1 MATKPMRRINIIG
14 HQNPDTDSICSA
26 LAYAWLKNRGSLE
39 GLYEARRAGHINRE
53 TRFVL
58 QHFGVEPPRLCT
70 DVSPQ
75 IKDIDIRKQAGID
88 GEMSVRA
95 AWNLMRD
102 VEIDTLCIVD
112 NEGELQGLITIKDIA
127 DANMDLFDTA
137 VLAAASTRYSNLL
150 ETLEAELVVGN
161 ADTRID
167 STIVAR
173 AQEKGCAILA
183 TPYDTYAA
191 ARLISTAAPVRHF
204 MRTKELLK
212 FSVNTPIEDA
222 RKVMAS
228 VRHRYFPIL
237 DENGKYCGVVS
248 RRNLLN
254 LHRKQLIL
262 VDHNERQQA
271 VDGLEEADI
280 LEIIDHHRIGNLE
293 TTGPVYFRNV
303 PVGCTATIL
312 YQMFGEQ
319 GMTPSKEIAGLLLSA
334 ILSDTLMFRSPTS
347 TPQDEAAAKALAALA
362 GEDIPTYAEQMFE
375 AGADLT
381 GRDAEDVFCSDFKV
395 FSRGDA
401 KFGVGQSIYM
411 TDKSR
416 AAAEALV
423 GPFLPEAS
431 RREGLPM
438 IFYMFTDMKTQSTDL
453 MYCGNAAEQIVRE
466 AFHVE
471 PKDGKAWLPGV
482 VSRKKQ
488 LIPPLLA
495 ALQAHQE

>member
-167 STIVAR
+167 SGNICIGTSPEIMEELVKPDDLVLVSNRYEAQMCAIDCGARAIIVCCGSAVPRTIVAR

-191 ARLISTAAPVRHF
+191 ARVLSTASSEAPADSGGPQ
-204 MRTKELLK
+204 RTPAGCGRPRR
-212 FSVNTPIEDA
+212 SRYSGD
-222 RKVMAS
+222 
-228 VRHRYFPIL
+228 HRP
-237 DENGKYCGVVS
+237 S
-248 RRNLLN
+248 P
-254 LHRKQLIL
+254 HRQ
-262 VDHNERQQA
+262 
-271 VDGLEEADI
+271 
-280 LEIIDHHRIGNLE
+280 
-293 TTGPVYFRNV
+293 
-303 PVGCTATIL
+303 
-312 YQMFGEQ
+312 FGDYR
-319 GMTPSKEIAGLLLSA
+319 AGLL
-334 ILSDTLMFRSPTS
+334 
-347 TPQDEAAAKALAALA
+347 PQCAGGLHSHHFVPDVRRAGHDPLERDRGPAAVGYFVRHADVPLPHLDPA
-362 GEDIPTYAEQMFE
+362 G
-375 AGADLT
+375 
-381 GRDAEDVFCSDFKV
+381 
-395 FSRGDA
+395 
-401 KFGVGQSIYM
+401 
-411 TDKSR
+411 
-416 AAAEALV
+416 
-423 GPFLPEAS
+423 
-431 RREGLPM
+431 
-438 IFYMFTDMKTQSTDL
+438 
-453 MYCGNAAEQIVRE
+453 
-466 AFHVE
+466 
-471 PKDGKAWLPGV
+471 
-482 VSRKKQ
+482 
-488 LIPPLLA
+488 
-495 ALQAHQE
+495 

>member
-167 STIVAR
+167 
-173 AQEKGCAILA
+173 
-183 TPYDTYAA
+183 
-191 ARLISTAAPVRHF
+191 
-204 MRTKELLK
+204 
-212 FSVNTPIEDA
+212 
-222 RKVMAS
+222 
-228 VRHRYFPIL
+228 
-237 DENGKYCGVVS
+237 NGNIC
-248 RRNLLN
+248 
-254 LHRKQLIL
+254 
-262 VDHNERQQA
+262 
-271 VDGLEEADI
+271 
-280 LEIIDHHRIGNLE
+280 
-293 TTGPVYFRNV
+293 
-303 PVGCTATIL
+303 
-312 YQMFGEQ
+312 
-319 GMTPSKEIAGLLLSA
+319 
-334 ILSDTLMFRSPTS
+334 ILS
-347 TPQDEAAAKALAALA
+347 
-362 GEDIPTYAEQMFE
+362 
-375 AGADLT
+375 
-381 GRDAEDVFCSDFKV
+381 
-395 FSRGDA
+395 
-401 KFGVGQSIYM
+401 
-411 TDKSR
+411 
-416 AAAEALV
+416 
-423 GPFLPEAS
+423 
-431 RREGLPM
+431 
-438 IFYMFTDMKTQSTDL
+438 
-453 MYCGNAAEQIVRE
+453 
-466 AFHVE
+466 
-471 PKDGKAWLPGV
+471 
-482 VSRKKQ
+482 
-488 LIPPLLA
+488 LI
-495 ALQAHQE
+495 HI